1 MFDGLMEFFCHWAT
15 LTAALWLASHLMR
28 GVRFDSFGS
37 LLAAALLL
45 GFATT
50 FVRPLVILLT
60 LPFTLVTL
68 GLFLLV
74 INGLMV
80 KLVTWLVRG
89 FHVDGLWR
97 AVLVSLLVA
106 LSSLTVNY
114 LLAQDEIVVFPHM
127 EDGENG
133 AGTWT

>member
-1 MFDGLMEFFCHWAT
+1 MFDGLTDFFYHWAT
-15 LTAALWLASHLMR
+15 LTGALWLAGRLIRS
-28 GVRFDSFGS
+28 VRFDSFGA

-45 GFATT
+45 GFANT

-74 INGLMV
+74 VNGLMV
-80 KLVTWLVRG
+80 KLVAWLVRG
-89 FHVDGLWR
+89 FHVDGFWR

-106 LSSLTVNY
+106 LASFLVNY
-114 LLAQDEIVVFPHM
+114 LRA
-127 EDGENG
+127 DGDILLYQPMNSP
-133 AGTWT
+133 GTWV